1 MSDHTANICKRCL
14 LRELSEA
21 DRLNIAKYKDAI
33 KKADRVSENL
43 YETRLAICKD
53 CERAL
58 VMAAAVMSNYV
69 RYPKPESVRAKS
81 GKVTS
86 QSSYLSLLN

>member
-53 CERAL
+53 CELLNVGTCNGCGCYVELRAL
-58 VMAAAVMSNYV
+58 S
-69 RYPKPESVRAKS
+69 KT
-81 GKVTS
+81 GKCPRKKW
-86 QSSYLSLLN
+86 

>member
-53 CERAL
+53 CELLNAGTCYVELRAL
-58 VMAAAVMSNYV
+58 S
-69 RYPKPESVRAKS
+69 KT
-81 GKVTS
+81 GKCPRKKW
-86 QSSYLSLLN
+86 